1 MSGISSV
8 GGGLSVIQSA
18 TTVIHRA
25 EAGAARD
32 AATVASSSVADA
44 GGADVL
50 GALIDAKQQVLY
62 SQAGAKLISA
72 ANEMMG
78 SLIDIS
84 A

>member
-1 MSGISSV
+1 MNGISSV

-18 TTVIHRA
+18 TTTIQRA

-32 AATVASSSVADA
+32 AATVAASSVASA
-44 GGADVL
+44 GAKDVL

-72 ANEMMG
+72 ANDMMG